1 MTGSAKLADILL
13 VEDNDDDV
21 YLTRMAFEDSA
32 FDSAIHVVNDGE
44 KALDFLY
51 RRGDYSNCPV
61 PDLVL
66 LDLNLPKLNGIQ
78 ILETLKSDET
88 LSVIPV
94 VMLTSS
100 KAERDVLESYRHHAS
115 GYVSKPSEFSRL
127 VDIVE
132 AIRDFWFSSVI
143 LPRPGVS
150 G

>member
-1 MTGSAKLADILL
+1 
-13 VEDNDDDV
+13 
-21 YLTRMAFEDSA
+21 MAFEDSA
-32 FDSAIHVVNDGE
+32 FDSTIHVVNDGE

-51 RRGDYSNCPV
+51 RRGDYNNRPV
-61 PDLVL
+61 PDLIL

-143 LPRPGVS
+143 LPRPSVS

>member
-61 PDLVL
+61 PDLV
-66 LDLNLPKLNGIQ
+66 PSHGP
-78 ILETLKSDET
+78 EVRRASSDSPSQVRVRNFLT
-88 LSVIPV
+88 RSFNIP
-94 VMLTSS
+94 
-100 KAERDVLESYRHHAS
+100 
-115 GYVSKPSEFSRL
+115 
-127 VDIVE
+127 
-132 AIRDFWFSSVI
+132 
-143 LPRPGVS
+143 
-150 G
+150 

>member
-1 MTGSAKLADILL
+1 MTRPAKLADILL
-13 VEDNDDDV
+13 VEDNEDDV

-32 FDSAIHVVNDGE
+32 FDSTIHVVNDGE

-51 RRGDYSNCPV
+51 RRGDYNNCPV
-61 PDLVL
+61 PDLIL

-143 LPRPGVS
+143 LPRPSVS